1 MRACVVGC
9 VLVGGGGNG
18 RRAVGAVG
26 VRGPRSCCERGCRQ
40 DGGADGMADGA
51 HEQLRLGASQHVALY
66 AAQHCIQSERMERRR
81 CKAARK
87 GWAGRGRTGAD
98 PEGRWLGAVPQRQ
111 LAPARGTGGILLL
124 GQWA

>member
-66 AAQHCIQSERMERRR
+66 AAQHCIQT
-81 CKAARK
+81 K
-87 GWAGRGRTGAD
+87 GWSGDGAKRHEKDGRGGAG
-98 PEGRWLGAVPQRQ
+98 PALTLKVVGSGPCRSASLHLHEGLAVSYY
-111 LAPARGTGGILLL
+111 
-124 GQWA
+124 